1 MKKVLFVVAL
11 LCMVSL
17 ASAQVG
23 LKGIGAHLG
32 YVDPEDP
39 ISGTIG
45 FGAQADLGTLMP
57 QLALFAYVDYW
68 GKSYDELGGSVDFSD
83 FDIAAIVKYY
93 FPGKDFKPYAG
104 GGLGLNFASSSAH
117 VDAIYGIGGGD
128 YSTSNTDLSV
138 HLLGGVQKELSP
150 NLDGFAE
157 IKYSLCKVDYLSI
170 FAGVTYKLK
179 K

>member
-1 MKKVLFVVAL
+1 MKKVLFVIAL

-23 LKGIGAHLG
+23 LKGVGAHLG
-32 YVDPEDP
+32 YVDPED
-39 ISGTIG
+39 IDGTIG

-68 GKSYDELGGSVDFSD
+68 GKSYDVYYGSVDFSD
-83 FDIAAIVKYY
+83 IDIAAIVKYY

-104 GGLGLNFASSSAH
+104 GGLGLNIASASYNSDLGDFDDSGADNSS
-117 VDAIYGIGGGD
+117 
-128 YSTSNTDLSV
+128 TDISI
-138 HLLGGVQKELSP
+138 HLLGGVQKNLSP

-157 IKYSLCKVDYLSI
+157 IKYSMADADYLS
-170 FAGVTYKLK
+170 FVVGVTYKLNK
-179 K
+179 